1 MSSTVNT
8 ALPAPLQAIAQALVQ
23 ARRTG
28 TTWGPAADQPAPT
41 PEEAYA
47 IQAMVAAEMGW
58 FPRGP
63 SAWKV
68 GGTTDISAAPLPE
81 VLDGS
86 GPAPVVWTLPP
97 GQDSVLIEAELAFR
111 LARTPEVTDTPEAIR
126 ACLGTVCV
134 AVELIG
140 TRLAAGLAAPSAWKL
155 ADQGVHA
162 GLVIGTEVPGARHV
176 AFTQAEWAAKG
187 CHIHVVGEPDADTLR
202 AKGAH
207 PAVNPLLTLPWLVQH
222 AAAHTGGLHAGDVIT
237 TGACLVRWV
246 KRGERVEV
254 GFEGLAPVRL
264 QVV

>member
-1 MSSTVNT
+1 MT
-8 ALPAPLQAIAQALVQ
+8 APMNAAVPAPLQAIAQALVH

-28 TTWGPAADQPAPT
+28 STWSPAVDQPAPT
-41 PEEAYA
+41 AEEAYA
-47 IQAMVAAEMGW
+47 IQAAVAAEMGW

-81 VLDGS
+81 VREGS
-86 GPAPVVWTLPP
+86 GSEPVVWTLPA
-97 GQDSVLIEAELAFR
+97 GQDLVLIEAELAFR

-134 AVELIG
+134 AIELIG
-140 TRLAAGLAAPSAWKL
+140 TRLAQGLAAPSAWKL

-162 GLVIGTEVPGARHV
+162 GLVIGSEVPGARHV
-176 AFTQAEWAAKG
+176 AFSQAEWAAKG
-187 CHIHVVGEPDADTLR
+187 CHIRVVGEPEPDTLR
-202 AKGAH
+202 ARGAH
-207 PAVNPLLTLPWLVQH
+207 PTVNPLLTLPWLVRH
-222 AAAHTGGLHAGDVIT
+222 AAAHTGGLHAGDLIT

-246 KRGERVEV
+246 KRGELAEV

>member
-1 MSSTVNT
+1 MTPSLLT
-8 ALPAPLQAIAQALVQ
+8 APLQAIVQGLVH

-28 TTWGPAADQPAPT
+28 RSWAPAAGQPAPSAK
-41 PEEAYA
+41 EAYA
-47 IQAMVAAEMGW
+47 IQAAVAAELGW
-58 FPRGP
+58 FPDGP
-63 SAWKV
+63 RAWKV

-81 VLDGS
+81 VLDGA
-86 GPAPVVWTLPP
+86 GPVPLTWTLPA

-111 LARTPEVTDTPEAIR
+111 LARTPDVTDAPEAIR

-140 TRLAAGLAAPSAWKL
+140 TRLAEGLAAPSAWKL

-176 AFTQAEWAAKG
+176 AFTQAEWAAKA
-187 CHIHVVGEPDADTLR
+187 CHIRVVGEPDGDTLHAR
-202 AKGAH
+202 GAH

-222 AAAHTGGLHAGDVIT
+222 AAAHTGGLHAGDLVT

-246 KRGERVEV
+246 KRGEVAEV
-254 GFEGLAPVRL
+254 GFEGFAPVRL
-264 QVV
+264 QIA